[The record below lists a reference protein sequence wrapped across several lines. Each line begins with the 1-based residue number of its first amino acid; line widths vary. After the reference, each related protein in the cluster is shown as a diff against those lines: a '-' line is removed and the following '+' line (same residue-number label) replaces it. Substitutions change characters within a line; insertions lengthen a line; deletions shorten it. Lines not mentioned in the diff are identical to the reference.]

1 MDGLWKIA
9 WRPNEQQSTAMND
22 FRFALRQLRKSP
34 GFTSLAII
42 TLALG
47 IGVNSAIFALINGVV
62 LHSTIPLRPDEVVN
76 VFTVRRNASHD
87 YRQFSHTEYREL
99 RENGGDIFADV
110 AALEFAVAGIG
121 QDQNMRRSFAFL
133 TSENFFSLMGVRPVI
148 GRFYNAEECRPNAN
162 LPVVVASYAFW
173 KRMGGRSGF
182 VGSNLRINGRPYT
195 VIGITP
201 DGFSGVSALV
211 APDVWLPLGVHSQL
225 GSVFGDSESLH
236 DLAQPKNY
244 ALNLTARLQPGLN
257 IDTAKSRLP
266 VLGQRLTAIQPPD
279 ADEARE
285 VQIQNPS
292 RFSISTTPQ
301 DDGPITLVGT
311 LLMAMAGAVLII
323 ASLNLANM
331 LLARGTA
338 RAREIAIRLALG
350 ASRWRIVRQLLC
362 EGLLLAICGGMVGLV
377 VSVWFN
383 DLLLHS
389 LARLLGSVNFSL
401 VVNLRPDATVLAA
414 TFLFCVLATL
424 LFSLGPA
431 LKTSKA
437 DLVHDLKQQVG
448 EPTRTGRFNR
458 FFAPRHISVM
468 AQIALS
474 LMLLF
479 SAGLFFR
486 GALKASGLNPGFE
499 PAGDLVTEFDFSLV
513 KKDPAEARRLMFA
526 IAQRAH
532 ELPGVQAA
540 ALGTMLPYGNFTST
554 RRVMSAREMMPTD
567 SKAPDPGAGA
577 LYTATTPGYF
587 DAIGVKLLRGRDF
600 TQAEAENKNT
610 PRVAIIDDEMAKKLF
625 PNTDAIGQHVR
636 YTQPPKDG
644 SPNDMEVIGIVNSHR
659 HDVQTDTLNRRLFV
673 PLAQGYNGNVYLH
686 VRFATKDRRALI
698 GLVPTLR
705 EMLRDVD
712 PDLPIL
718 SIAPFSDLLEKS
730 VGLWVVRL
738 GAVIFGVFGGIALL
752 LAVVGV
758 YGVKAYAVACRTREI
773 GIRMALGAHRR
784 DIFALIMRQGVMQ
797 TALAVAVGLLLSLAA
812 GRVLGQILY
821 EVSPSDPF
829 ALLVSSVMLAAAA
842 LFACFLPA
850 RRATHVD
857 PIQALRTE

>member
-1 MDGLWKIA
+1 
-9 WRPNEQQSTAMND
+9 MND

-133 TSENFFSLMGVRPVI
+133 TSANFFSLMGVRPVI

-279 ADEARE
+279 ADGARE

-458 FFAPRHISVM
+458 FFAPRHILVM

-486 GALKASGLNPGFE
+486 GALKASGLNPGFK

-625 PNTDAIGQHVR
+625 PNADAIGQHIR

-644 SPNDMEVIGIVNSHR
+644 SPSDMEVIGIVNSHR

-686 VRFATKDRRALI
+686 VRFATKDRRTLI

-821 EVSPSDPF
+821 EVSPTDPF

>member
-1 MDGLWKIA
+1 
-9 WRPNEQQSTAMND
+9 MND

-76 VFTVRRNASHD
+76 VFTVRQNARHD

-148 GRFYNAEECRPNAN
+148 GRFYSAEECRPNAN
-162 LPVVVASYAFW
+162 LPVVVVSYAFW
-173 KRMGGRSGF
+173 KRMGGRSDF
-182 VGSNLRINGRPYT
+182 VGSNLQINGRPYT

-225 GSVFGDSESLH
+225 GSAFGDSESLH
-236 DLAQPKNY
+236 DLEQPKNY

-257 IDTAKSRLP
+257 IDAAKSRLP
-266 VLGQRLTAIQPPD
+266 VLGQRLTAIQPSGT
-279 ADEARE
+279 EGARE
-285 VQIQNPS
+285 VQIQKPS
-292 RFSISTTPQ
+292 RFSMSTTPQ
-301 DDGPITLVGT
+301 DDGPVTLVGT
-311 LLMAMAGAVLII
+311 LLMGMAGAVLII

-338 RAREIAIRLALG
+338 RAKEIAVRLALG

-362 EGLLLAICGGMVGLV
+362 EGLLLAICGGMVGLL

-468 AQIALS
+468 TQIALS

-526 IAQRAH
+526 VAQRAH

-540 ALGTMLPYGNFTST
+540 ALGTMLPYGSFTST

-600 TQAEAENKNT
+600 TQAEAENKNM

-686 VRFATKDRRALI
+686 VRFATKDRHALI
-698 GLVPTLR
+698 GLIPTLR
-705 EMLRDVD
+705 QTLRDID

-718 SIAPFSDLLEKS
+718 STAPFSDLLEKS
-730 VGLWVVRL
+730 VGLWIVRL
-738 GAVIFGVFGGIALL
+738 GAVLFGVFGGIALL

-784 DIFALIMRQGVMQ
+784 DVFALIMRQGAMQ

-812 GRVLGQILY
+812 GRVLAQILY

-829 ALLVSSVMLAAAA
+829 ALLVSSVMLVAAA
-842 LFACFLPA
+842 LLACFLPA
-850 RRATHVD
+850 RRATHID

>member
-1 MDGLWKIA
+1 
-9 WRPNEQQSTAMND
+9 MND
-22 FRFALRQLRKSP
+22 LKFAFRQLRKSP
-34 GFTSLAII
+34 GFTTLAVA

-47 IGVNSAIFALINGVV
+47 IGVNSAVFALVNGLV
-62 LHSTIPLRPDEVVN
+62 LRSPIPLRPEEVVN
-76 VFTVRRNASHD
+76 VFTAHQNASHD
-87 YRQFSHTEYREL
+87 YQLFSHTEYRDL
-99 RENGGDIFADV
+99 RENGGDLFADF

-121 QDQNMRRSFAFL
+121 RDHEMRRSFAFL
-133 TSENFFSLMGVRPVI
+133 TSENFFSLMGVQPAQ
-148 GRFYNAEECRPNAN
+148 GRFYSADECRPNAN
-162 LPVVVASYAFW
+162 IPVVVVSYAFW
-173 KRMGGRSGF
+173 KRMGGRNDF
-182 VGSNLRINGRPYT
+182 VGSNLQINGQPYT

-211 APDVWLPLGVHSQL
+211 APDIWLPLGVHSRL
-225 GSVFGDSESLH
+225 GSAFSDSETLL
-236 DLAQPKNY
+236 DLAQPKNH
-244 ALNLTARLQPGLN
+244 ALNLTARLRPGLN
-257 IDTAKSRLP
+257 LETAKARLP
-266 VLGQRLTAIQPPD
+266 ILAKRFNAIQPSD
-279 ADEARE
+279 VEGARDL
-285 VQIQNPS
+285 QIQTPS
-292 RFSISTTPQ
+292 RFNISTSPV
-301 DDGPITLVGT
+301 DDGPINLIGT
-311 LLMAMAGAVLII
+311 LFMCMAGAVLII

-331 LLARGTA
+331 LLARSTA
-338 RAREIAIRLALG
+338 RAKEIAVRLALG

-377 VSVWFN
+377 ASVWFN

-389 LARLLGSVNFSL
+389 LARLVGSVNFSL
-401 VVNLRPDATVLAA
+401 VVNLRPDATVLAV

-486 GALKASGLNPGFE
+486 GALKASGLNPGFD
-499 PAGDLVTEFDFSLV
+499 PVGDLVTEFDFSLV

-526 IAQRAH
+526 VAQRAH

-540 ALGTMLPYGNFTST
+540 ALGTMLPYGIFQIE

-567 SKAPDPGAGA
+567 SKAPEPGADA

-587 DAIGVKLLRGRDF
+587 DSIGVKLLRGRDF

-610 PRVAIIDDEMAKKLF
+610 PRVAIIDEEMAKKLF
-625 PNTDAIGQHVR
+625 PNTDAIGQHIR
-636 YTQPPKDG
+636 YTQPAKDG
-644 SPNDMEVIGIVNSHR
+644 SPNDMEVIGVVSSHR
-659 HDVQTDTLNRRLFV
+659 HKVQNDSTFNRRLFV
-673 PLAQGYNGNVYLH
+673 PLAQGYTGNVFLH
-686 VRFATKDRRALI
+686 VRFATRDRRALTALI
-698 GLVPTLR
+698 PTTR
-705 EMLRDVD
+705 QMLRDVD
-712 PDLPIL
+712 PALPIL

-730 VGLWVVRL
+730 FGLWVVRL
-738 GAVIFGVFGGIALL
+738 GAALFSVFGGIALL

-784 DIFALIMRQGVMQ
+784 DVFALIMRQGALQ
-797 TALAVAVGLLLSLAA
+797 TALAVVVGLLLSLAV
-812 GRVLGQILY
+812 GRVLAKILY
-821 EVSPSDPF
+821 EVSPSDPL
-829 ALLVSSVMLAAAA
+829 ALAAASVILVAAA
-842 LFACFLPA
+842 LIACFLPA

-857 PIQALRTE
+857 PIEALRAE

>member
-1 MDGLWKIA
+1 
-9 WRPNEQQSTAMND
+9 MND

-62 LHSTIPLRPDEVVN
+62 LRSTIPLRPDEVVN
-76 VFTVRRNASHD
+76 VFTVRQNASHD

-99 RENGGDIFADV
+99 RENSDGIFADV

-133 TSENFFSLMGVRPVI
+133 TSENFFSLMGVRPVS

-162 LPVVVASYAFW
+162 VSVVVASYPFW
-173 KRMGGRSGF
+173 KRMGGRQDF
-182 VGSNLRINGRPYT
+182 VGSKLQINGQPYT

-211 APDVWLPLGVHSQL
+211 APDVWLPLGVRSQL
-225 GSVFGDSESLH
+225 GSAFGDSESLH

-244 ALNLTARLQPGLN
+244 ALNVMARLQSGLN
-257 IDTAKSRLP
+257 IDAAKSRLA
-266 VLGQRLTAIQPPD
+266 VLGQRLTAIQPSD
-279 ADEARE
+279 TDGARE
-285 VQIQNPS
+285 AQIQKPS

-301 DDGPITLVGT
+301 DDGPVTLVGT
-311 LLMAMAGAVLII
+311 LLMGMAGAVLII

-331 LLARGTA
+331 LLARGTT
-338 RAREIAIRLALG
+338 RAKEIAVRLALG

-362 EGLLLAICGGMVGLV
+362 EGLLLAICGGVVGLV
-377 VSVWFN
+377 LSVWCN

-389 LARLLGSVNFSL
+389 LARLLGSVSFSF
-401 VVNLRPDATVLAA
+401 VVNLRPDATVLAV

-437 DLVHDLKQQVG
+437 DLVHDLKQQMG

-499 PAGDLVTEFDFSLV
+499 AAGDLVTEFDFSLV
-513 KKDPAEARRLMFA
+513 KKDPAEARRLIFA
-526 IAQRAH
+526 AIQRARD
-532 ELPGVQAA
+532 LPGVQTAA
-540 ALGTMLPYGNFTST
+540 VGTMLPYGNFTTT
-554 RRVMSAREMMPTD
+554 RRVMSAREAMPTD
-567 SKAPDPGAGA
+567 PKAPDPGAGA

-587 DAIGVKLLRGRDF
+587 DALGVKLLLGRDF
-600 TQAEAENKNT
+600 TQAEAENKNM

-625 PNTDAIGQHVR
+625 PNTDAIGQHIR
-636 YTQPPKDG
+636 YTQPPQDG
-644 SPNDMEVIGIVNSHR
+644 SPGGDMEVIGIVNSHR
-659 HDVQTDTLNRRLFV
+659 HDIQTDTLNCRVFV

-686 VRFATKDRRALI
+686 VRFATKDRHSLIALI
-698 GLVPTLR
+698 PTLR
-705 EMLRDVD
+705 QTLRDID

-718 SIAPFSDLLEKS
+718 SIAPFSDLMEKG

-738 GAVIFGVFGGIALL
+738 GAILFGVFGGIAVL

-784 DIFALIMRQGVMQ
+784 DVFALIMRQGVMQ
-797 TALAVAVGLLLSLAA
+797 TALAVAVGVLLSLAA
-812 GRVLGQILY
+812 GRVLAQILY

-842 LFACFLPA
+842 LLACFLPA
-850 RRATHVD
+850 RRATLVD

>member
-1 MDGLWKIA
+1 
-9 WRPNEQQSTAMND
+9 MND

-62 LHSTIPLRPDEVVN
+62 LRSTIPLRPDEVVN
-76 VFTVRRNASHD
+76 VFTVRQNASHD

-99 RENGGDIFADV
+99 RENSDGIFADV

-133 TSENFFSLMGVRPVI
+133 TSENFFSLMGVRPVS

-162 LPVVVASYAFW
+162 VSVVVASYPFW
-173 KRMGGRSGF
+173 KRMGGRQDF
-182 VGSNLRINGRPYT
+182 VGSKLQINGQPYT

-211 APDVWLPLGVHSQL
+211 APDVWLPLGVRSQL
-225 GSVFGDSESLH
+225 GSAFGDSESLH

-244 ALNLTARLQPGLN
+244 ALNVMARLQSGLN
-257 IDTAKSRLP
+257 IDAAKSRLA
-266 VLGQRLTAIQPPD
+266 VLGQRLTAIQPSD
-279 ADEARE
+279 TDGTREA
-285 VQIQNPS
+285 QIQKPS

-301 DDGPITLVGT
+301 DDGPVTLVGT
-311 LLMAMAGAVLII
+311 LLMGMAGAVLII

-331 LLARGTA
+331 LLARGTT
-338 RAREIAIRLALG
+338 RAKEIAVRLALG

-362 EGLLLAICGGMVGLV
+362 EGLLLAICGGVVGLV
-377 VSVWFN
+377 LSVWCN

-389 LARLLGSVNFSL
+389 LARLLGSVSFSF
-401 VVNLRPDATVLAA
+401 VVNLRPDATVLAV

-437 DLVHDLKQQVG
+437 DLVHDLKQQMG

-499 PAGDLVTEFDFSLV
+499 AAGDLVTEFDFSLV
-513 KKDPAEARRLMFA
+513 KKEPAQARRLIFA
-526 IAQRAH
+526 AIQRARD
-532 ELPGVQAA
+532 LPGVQTAA
-540 ALGTMLPYGNFTST
+540 VATMLPYGNFTTT
-554 RRVMSAREMMPTD
+554 RRVMSAREAMPTD
-567 SKAPDPGAGA
+567 PKAPDPGAGA

-587 DAIGVKLLRGRDF
+587 DALGVKLLLGRDF
-600 TQAEAENKNT
+600 TQAEAENKNM

-625 PNTDAIGQHVR
+625 PNTDAIGQHIR
-636 YTQPPKDG
+636 YTQPPQDG
-644 SPNDMEVIGIVNSHR
+644 SPGGDMEVIGIVNSHR
-659 HDVQTDTLNRRLFV
+659 HDIQTDTLNCRVFV

-686 VRFATKDRRALI
+686 VRFATKDRSALI
-698 GLVPTLR
+698 ALIPTLR
-705 EMLRDVD
+705 QTLRDID

-718 SIAPFSDLLEKS
+718 SIAPFSDLMEKG

-738 GAVIFGVFGGIALL
+738 GAILFGVFGGIAVL

-784 DIFALIMRQGVMQ
+784 DVFALIMRQGVMQ
-797 TALAVAVGLLLSLAA
+797 TALAVAAGLLLSLAA
-812 GRVLGQILY
+812 GRVLAQILY
-821 EVSPSDPF
+821 EVSPSDPL

-842 LFACFLPA
+842 LLACFLPA
-850 RRATHVD
+850 RRATLVD

>member
-1 MDGLWKIA
+1 
-9 WRPNEQQSTAMND
+9 MND

-47 IGVNSAIFALINGVV
+47 IGVNSAVFALINGVV

-76 VFTVRRNASHD
+76 VFTVRQNASHD

-148 GRFYNAEECRPNAN
+148 GRFYNAEECTPNAN
-162 LPVVVASYAFW
+162 LPVVVASYPFW
-173 KRMGGRSGF
+173 KRLGGRQDF
-182 VGSNLRINGRPYT
+182 VGSKLQINGQSYT

-211 APDVWLPLGVHSQL
+211 APDIWLPLGVYSQL
-225 GSVFGDSESLH
+225 GSAFSDSETLH

-244 ALNLTARLQPGLN
+244 ALNVAARLRPGLK
-257 IDTAKSRLP
+257 IDMAKSRLP
-266 VLGQRLTAIQPPD
+266 VLGQRLTAIQPSD
-279 ADEARE
+279 AEGARE
-285 VQIQNPS
+285 VQIQKPS
-292 RFSISTTPQ
+292 RFSMSTTPQ
-301 DDGPITLVGT
+301 DDGPVTLVGT
-311 LLMAMAGAVLII
+311 LLMGMAGAVLII

-331 LLARGTA
+331 LLARGTT
-338 RAREIAIRLALG
+338 RAKEIAVRLALG

-486 GALKASGLNPGFE
+486 GALKASGLNPGFQ

-526 IAQRAH
+526 VAQRAH

-540 ALGTMLPYGNFTST
+540 ALGTMLPYGNFTNT
-554 RRVMSAREMMPTD
+554 RRIMSAREIMPTD

-600 TQAEAENKNT
+600 TQAEAENKNM

-625 PNTDAIGQHVR
+625 PNESAIGQHIR
-636 YTQPPKDG
+636 YTQSPKDG
-644 SPNDMEVIGIVNSHR
+644 SPNDMEVVGVVSSHR
-659 HDVQTDTLNRRLFV
+659 QDVQNDTLKRRLFV

-686 VRFATKDRRALI
+686 VRFATRDRRILVGLI
-698 GLVPTLR
+698 PTLR
-705 EMLRDVD
+705 QMLQNID

-718 SIAPFSDLLEKS
+718 SIAPFSDLVEKS

-738 GAVIFGVFGGIALL
+738 GAVLFGVFGGIALL

-784 DIFALIMRQGVMQ
+784 DVFALIMRQGAMQ
-797 TALAVAVGLLLSLAA
+797 TALAVTVGLLLSLAA
-812 GRVLGQILY
+812 GRVLTQILY

-829 ALLVSSVMLAAAA
+829 ALLVSSVMLVAAA
-842 LFACFLPA
+842 LLACFLPA
-850 RRATHVD
+850 RRATHID

>member
-1 MDGLWKIA
+1 MGGWWKIA
-9 WRPNEQQSTAMND
+9 WRPNEQQPTAMND

-76 VFTVRRNASHD
+76 VFTVRQNASHD
-87 YRQFSHTEYREL
+87 YRQFSHAEYREL

-162 LPVVVASYAFW
+162 QPVVVVSYAFW
-173 KRMGGRSGF
+173 KRMGGRSDF
-182 VGSNLRINGRPYT
+182 VGSNLQINGRPYT

-211 APDVWLPLGVHSQL
+211 APDVWLPLGVRSQL
-225 GSVFGDSESLH
+225 GSVFGDSESPH

-257 IDTAKSRLP
+257 IATAKSRLP
-266 VLGQRLTAIQPPD
+266 VLGQRLTAIQPSD
-279 ADEARE
+279 TDGARE

-301 DDGPITLVGT
+301 DDGPITLIGT

-338 RAREIAIRLALG
+338 RAREIAVRLALG

-414 TFLFCVLATL
+414 TLLFCVLATL

-526 IAQRAH
+526 IAQRAR

-554 RRVMSAREMMPTD
+554 RRIMSAREMMPTD
-567 SKAPDPGAGA
+567 SKVPDPGAGA

-644 SPNDMEVIGIVNSHR
+644 SRNDMEVIGIVNSHR

-712 PDLPIL
+712 PDLPIF

-730 VGLWVVRL
+730 VGLWIVRL
-738 GAVIFGVFGGIALL
+738 GAVLFGVFGGIALL

-784 DIFALIMRQGVMQ
+784 DVFALIMRQGAMQ

-812 GRVLGQILY
+812 GRVLAQILY

-829 ALLVSSVMLAAAA
+829 ALLVSTVMLAAAA
-842 LFACFLPA
+842 LLACFLPA
-850 RRATHVD
+850 RRATHVN

>member
-1 MDGLWKIA
+1 
-9 WRPNEQQSTAMND
+9 MND
-22 FRFALRQLRKSP
+22 LKFAFRQLRKSP
-34 GFTSLAII
+34 GFTTLAVA

-47 IGVNSAIFALINGVV
+47 IGVNSAVFALVNGLV
-62 LHSTIPLRPDEVVN
+62 LRSPIPLRPEEVVN
-76 VFTVRRNASHD
+76 VFTAHQNASHD
-87 YRQFSHTEYREL
+87 YQLFSHTEYRDL
-99 RENGGDIFADV
+99 RENGGDLFADF

-121 QDQNMRRSFAFL
+121 RDHEMRRSFAFL
-133 TSENFFSLMGVRPVI
+133 TSENFFSLMGVQPAQ
-148 GRFYNAEECRPNAN
+148 GRFYSADECRPNAN
-162 LPVVVASYAFW
+162 IPVVVVSYAFW
-173 KRMGGRSGF
+173 KRMGGRNDF
-182 VGSNLRINGRPYT
+182 VGSNLQINGQPYT

-211 APDVWLPLGVHSQL
+211 APDIWLPLGVHSRL
-225 GSVFGDSESLH
+225 GSAFSDSETLL
-236 DLAQPKNY
+236 DLAQPKNH
-244 ALNLTARLQPGLN
+244 ALNLTARLRPGLN
-257 IDTAKSRLP
+257 LETAKARLP
-266 VLGQRLTAIQPPD
+266 ILAKRFNAIQPSD
-279 ADEARE
+279 VEGARDL
-285 VQIQNPS
+285 QIQTPS
-292 RFSISTTPQ
+292 RFNISTSPV
-301 DDGPITLVGT
+301 DDGPINLIGT
-311 LLMAMAGAVLII
+311 LFMCMAGAVLII

-331 LLARGTA
+331 LLARSTA
-338 RAREIAIRLALG
+338 RAKEIAVRLALG

-377 VSVWFN
+377 ASVWFN

-389 LARLLGSVNFSL
+389 LARLVGSVNFSL
-401 VVNLRPDATVLAA
+401 VVNLRPDATVLAV

-499 PAGDLVTEFDFSLV
+499 PVGDLVTEFDFSLV

-526 IAQRAH
+526 VAQRAH

-540 ALGTMLPYGNFTST
+540 ALGTMLPYGIFQIE

-567 SKAPDPGAGA
+567 SKAPEPGADA

-587 DAIGVKLLRGRDF
+587 DSIGVKLLRGRDF

-610 PRVAIIDDEMAKKLF
+610 PRVAIIDEEMAKKLF
-625 PNTDAIGQHVR
+625 PNTDAIGQHIR
-636 YTQPPKDG
+636 YTQPAKDG
-644 SPNDMEVIGIVNSHR
+644 SPNDMEVIGVVSSHR
-659 HDVQTDTLNRRLFV
+659 HKVQNDSTFNRRLFV
-673 PLAQGYNGNVYLH
+673 PLAQGYTGNVFLH
-686 VRFATKDRRALI
+686 VRFATRDRRALTALI
-698 GLVPTLR
+698 PTTR
-705 EMLRDVD
+705 QMLRDVD
-712 PDLPIL
+712 PALPIL

-730 VGLWVVRL
+730 FGLWVVRL
-738 GAVIFGVFGGIALL
+738 GAALFSVFGGIALL

-784 DIFALIMRQGVMQ
+784 DVFALIMRQGALQ
-797 TALAVAVGLLLSLAA
+797 TALAVVVGLLLSLAV
-812 GRVLGQILY
+812 GRVLAKILY
-821 EVSPSDPF
+821 EVSPSDPL
-829 ALLVSSVMLAAAA
+829 ALAAASVILVAAA
-842 LFACFLPA
+842 LIACFLPA

-857 PIQALRTE
+857 PIEALRAE